1 MECMSYSSPLGE
13 PCWAPCRVARGSN
26 TVAQF
31 VFGSTRLFVLLKF
44 PLPTAWWHNPL
55 RNLSAVL
62 NSSKLPVFCP
72 NRIIFYV
79 QRNWPVGL
87 LGACQQCCYW
97 QTVPPQW
104 GGGRL
109 FDGSAIF
116 FYGDSCNS
124 GTESRKIVPK
134 VGN

>member
-1 MECMSYSSPLGE
+1 MVGGSLECMSYSSPLGE
-13 PCWAPCRVARGSN
+13 PCWALCRVARGSN
-26 TVAQF
+26 KVAQF

-87 LGACQQCCYW
+87 LGACQQCYHELSSPCAKCAGPKGLHAESARAF
-97 QTVPPQW
+97 T
-104 GGGRL
+104 GRR
-109 FDGSAIF
+109 
-116 FYGDSCNS
+116 NS
-124 GTESRKIVPK
+124 HSGRGI
-134 VGN
+134 